1 MQYRSFNG
9 LDKVQNF
16 GGGQPRCLNF
26 AKLRNA
32 ELQWLRFS
40 LSGVIGD
47 LLNRIPSLAV
57 KWECDSVAN
66 ITTTYNIQDS
76 KAFKSILDNVEIYC
90 R

>member
-1 MQYRSFNG
+1 MQYRNFNG

-16 GGGQPRCLNF
+16 GGGHPLCLNF

-40 LSGVIGD
+40 LCGD
-47 LLNRIPSLAV
+47 LLYRAPRLIV
-57 KWECDSVAN
+57 DWDSVTVVN
-66 ITTTYNIQDS
+66 IVKRYNV
-76 KAFKSILDNVEIYC
+76 KTRKTFKSIFVEDERYY

>member
-16 GGGQPRCLNF
+16 GGGQPLCLNF

-40 LSGVIGD
+40 LCGD
-47 LLNRIPSLAV
+47 LLNRVPRLVVDWESVSVMIVV
-57 KWECDSVAN
+57 K
-66 ITTTYNIQDS
+66 
-76 KAFKSILDNVEIYC
+76 

>member
-9 LDKVQNF
+9 LDKVQNL
-16 GGGQPRCLNF
+16 GGGQPRCLNL
-26 AKLRNA
+26 AKFRNA

-47 LLNRIPSLAV
+47 LLNRIPRLDV
-57 KWECDSVAN
+57 KWEFDSVAN
-66 ITTTYNIQDS
+66 IANTNNVQDS
-76 KAFKSILDNVEIYC
+76 KAFNSILVNVEIYC